1 MIYFFYMHQDK
12 SFSLYLPVN
21 PEALKWEIYCNDAG
35 FSSVPPGANYPLNPR
50 EHPKE
55 YADTVV
61 TGRILVEFQAVYIVR
76 GTGRFWAEQFGSC
89 DISAGDLMLLFPG
102 VKHAYSPYKET
113 GWDEYWV
120 GFAGDHAHRLWQ
132 NGLFGPERAL
142 HHIGVQVE
150 LISDFEEILL
160 LCREQSPGFQIRL
173 GALVLQLLSHIHAI
187 EQKQKTGDQDSEAVR
202 KARKIMQTK
211 LDSDLDM
218 KELAAELGMNY
229 TYLLEAFRKYTGLTP
244 YQYFL
249 QLRIH
254 HAKTLLQ
261 DPSLSI
267 KEVAWKLRF
276 ENQYYFSRLFRK
288 KTGLSPSEWR
298 TALKLNR
305 NKTLS

>member
-1 MIYFFYMHQDK
+1 MIYIIFMHQDK

-21 PEALKWEIYCNDAG
+21 LEALKWEIHCNDAG
-35 FSSVPPGANYPLNPR
+35 FSFVPPGANYPLNPR

-61 TGRILVEFQAVYIVR
+61 TGRVLAEFQAVYIVR
-76 GTGRFWAEQFGSC
+76 GSGKFWAEQFGSC
-89 DISAGDLMLLFPG
+89 EIRPGDLMLLFPG
-102 VKHAYSPYKET
+102 VKHAYSPHKET

-120 GFAGDHAHRLWQ
+120 GFTGLHAHRLWK
-132 NGLFGPERAL
+132 NGLFQPEHAV
-142 HHIGVQVE
+142 HHIGVQNE
-150 LISDFEEILL
+150 LIADFEEMLL

-187 EQKQKTGDQDSEAVR
+187 EQKQKTDARDSDAVR
-202 KARKIMQTK
+202 KARQIMQNRI
-211 LDSDLDM
+211 DFDLDM
-218 KELAAELGMNY
+218 KQLAEQIGLSY
-229 TYLLEAFRKYTGLTP
+229 TQLLETFRTYTGLTP

-261 DPSLSI
+261 NPNLSI
-267 KEVAWKLRF
+267 KEVSAKLRF
-276 ENQYYFSRLFRK
+276 ENQYYFSRLFKK

-298 TALKLNR
+298 SSLKLTR
-305 NKTLS
+305 NGDM